1 MLLTLTRRRRLRAG
15 ARVMSRSGVPYILV
29 GSIGYALLPVWVRW
43 LEPSG
48 LSPLD
53 LTFWRYLI
61 AVPAVWLLLTLMN
74 TPTPVKPMPYRG
86 LLLLGVILASSALT
100 AFIGLQLMPVPTYA
114 LLIYSFPAQVVV
126 INFLRGER
134 MARRSWL
141 ALLMTSSGIVLTLYG
156 VGGGFAS
163 IGGEG
168 VLVAFLNAFFI
179 ALYFLVNNH
188 VMRDHQA
195 LERAGAWAITGALLV
210 ILPVSLL
217 AMVTFPPDA
226 LSWALLTGLALCSTV
241 MPIFM
246 YMTGIK
252 RLGAS
257 RAAILSTSEPVLTA
271 LLALLLLGE
280 VLQPLQL
287 PGGALILASIVLL
300 RSPARSPRTAPG
312 MGA

>member
-1 MLLTLTRRRRLRAG
+1 
-15 ARVMSRSGVPYILV
+15 
-29 GSIGYALLPVWVRW
+29 
-43 LEPSG
+43 
-48 LSPLD
+48 
-53 LTFWRYLI
+53 
-61 AVPAVWLLLTLMN
+61 
-74 TPTPVKPMPYRG
+74 
-86 LLLLGVILASSALT
+86 
-100 AFIGLQLMPVPTYA
+100 
-114 LLIYSFPAQVVV
+114 
-126 INFLRGER
+126 
-134 MARRSWL
+134 
-141 ALLMTSSGIVLTLYG
+141 MTSSGIVLTLYG

-168 VLVAFLNAFFI
+168 VLVALLNAFFI

-188 VMRDHQA
+188 VMRDHQS

-226 LSWALLTGLALCSTV
+226 LSWVLLTALALCSTV

-280 VLQPLQL
+280 VMQPLQL
-287 PGGALILASIVLL
+287 PGGALILASILLL
-300 RSPARSPRTAPG
+300 RSSARPPRTAPG
-312 MGA
+312 